1 MPVVLPGASFFLNMQ
16 HAPAKK
22 MIDYGLPVA
31 LASNYNPGS
40 CPSGDMKFMMSLA
53 CINMKLNTQ
62 QAINAATINGAY
74 AMGISDTHGS
84 IARGKVANLFI
95 TKAIPSLDFIPY
107 AFNTQIIDT
116 IILKGKK
123 LS

>member
-16 HAPAKK
+16 YAPAKK

-53 CINMKLNTQ
+53 CIYMKLNTQ
-62 QAINAATINGAY
+62 QVINAATLNGAS
-74 AMGISDTHGS
+74 AMGLSQSHGS
-84 IARGKVANLFI
+84 IAKGKTANLFI
-95 TKAIPSLDFIPY
+95 TQALPSLDFIPY
-107 AFNTQIIDT
+107 TFNSQIIHT
-116 IILKGKK
+116 IILKGKII
-123 LS
+123 S